1 VKYLL
6 PKNQIDFDEN
16 HKKNLGKILYN
27 LKEIEK
33 ELGIDLYLFYLPTH
47 TWKSNEEI
55 ITFIKNKNVKIID
68 LYNELYKKQDRWELF
83 PYGLPGHFNPE
94 GYKELSQVIFNFAF
108 KN

>member
-1 VKYLL
+1 MKT
-6 PKNQIDFDEN
+6 I
-16 HKKNLGKILYN
+16 KNLGKILYN

-68 LYNELYKKQDRWELF
+68 LYNELYKNRIDGNF
-83 PYGLPGHFNPE
+83 SHMVC
-94 GYKELSQVIFNFAF
+94 QVISTL
-108 KN
+108 KVIKSYLK